1 MMAHRKA
8 SGRRYHPLWW
18 LSTILL
24 TLFLAACSP
33 GLSKSSL
40 DEHDRKWTQAGISS
54 YSYDL
59 VRYCFCEGSGET
71 INVNVR
77 EGGVVSARY
86 DGEAVRVSPPKG
98 LTIREIYDVL
108 QSAIEDS
115 DVKVTASF
123 SEDGIIP
130 VDVSIKHATAMDAD
144 MSITVSNFRI
154 PD

>member
-1 MMAHRKA
+1 
-8 SGRRYHPLWW
+8 
-18 LSTILL
+18 
-24 TLFLAACSP
+24 
-33 GLSKSSL
+33 
-40 DEHDRKWTQAGISS
+40 
-54 YSYDL
+54 
-59 VRYCFCEGSGET
+59 
-71 INVNVR
+71 
-77 EGGVVSARY
+77 VSARY